1 MAPRAPACDH
11 MNRATTRGRPLT
23 IACLAAL
30 ACLAAPFAHASAHT
44 GIDVTGL
51 QVSVAPIDTDDR
63 PGVSFAGA
71 GGSTSMS
78 EATSGLPP
86 ADRTVA
92 ANSEAAFGEVC
103 SELSSD
109 PAAGGSAMLR
119 GDVFGRGAN
128 VHASA
133 YASSRGPDATGR
145 GTVGLVNGVSAAAF
159 TLAPGTRMTI
169 TATVQAFASVSGA
182 SPFEMADSGLSMT
195 LADADG
201 GGLQFARID
210 FDALALGL
218 FGPYDDVET
227 SVLSLVYE
235 NDTDAAISGLF
246 SGYVASYAYAG
257 DPTAVPEPGM
267 AATMLAGLAL
277 VLAGAGVT
285 RGRPPEPRRQ

>member
-1 MAPRAPACDH
+1 M
-11 MNRATTRGRPLT
+11 
-23 IACLAAL
+23 
-30 ACLAAPFAHASAHT
+30 HT

-51 QVSVAPIDTDDR
+51 QVSVSPIDGDDH

-71 GGSTSMS
+71 GGSTSVS

-86 ADRTVA
+86 ADRTVTA
-92 ANSEAAFGEVC
+92 GNEAAFGEVC

-109 PAAGGSAMLR
+109 PSVGGSAMLS
-119 GDVFGRGAN
+119 GDVFGFGAD

-133 YASSRGPDATGR
+133 YASSPGPGATGQ

-169 TATVQAFASVSGA
+169 TATVQAYASVSGS
-182 SPFEMADSGLSMT
+182 SPYDMADSGLSMT
-195 LADADG
+195 LTDADG
-201 GGLQFARID
+201 GGLQFVRID

-227 SVLSLVYE
+227 SVLNLVYE

-257 DPTAVPEPGM
+257 DPTAVPEPGT
-267 AATMLAGLAL
+267 AAMLLAGLAL
-277 VLAGAGVT
+277 VFAGGGAGASRVRR
-285 RGRPPEPRRQ
+285 RGHSRARGGAPQ

>member
-1 MAPRAPACDH
+1 
-11 MNRATTRGRPLT
+11 MNRATTRGKPLT

-30 ACLAAPFAHASAHT
+30 ACLAAPAARASVHT

-51 QVSVAPIDTDDR
+51 QVTVAPIGPDDR

-71 GGSTSMS
+71 GGSTSTC

-86 ADRTVA
+86 ADRTA
-92 ANSEAAFGEVC
+92 MAGSAAAFGEVG

-109 PAAGGSAMLR
+109 PAVGGSATLS
-119 GDVFGRGAN
+119 GDVFGFGAD

-133 YASSRGPDATGR
+133 YASSPGPDATGQ

-195 LADADG
+195 LTDADG
-201 GGLQFARID
+201 GGLQFVRID

-227 SVLSLVYE
+227 SVLNLVYE

-257 DPTAVPEPGM
+257 DPTAVPEPGS
-267 AATMLAGLAL
+267 AAMLLAGLAL
-277 VLAGAGVT
+277 VFASGGAGASRARR
-285 RGRPPEPRRQ
+285 RGRSRARDDAPQ